1 MAKLGLAFIS
11 AILISINSFVAHA
24 DEGWVLGLGA
34 NSAEL
39 EGTGVNVDLGAIAV
53 SAGYRFNIGE
63 GFALIPEVRFGVG
76 IGEDDFV
83 DVDGDE
89 IEVEI
94 ADYYSIGLRIQYEP
108 NDQLYLF
115 VAPTWMEAELGF
127 KATCCDIPDASEDD
141 IGFAFGAGLNID
153 EKRSIELGYE
163 SYDVDGTDLDMLNFT
178 LRLSF

>member
-1 MAKLGLAFIS
+1 MAKLGLALIS

-24 DEGWVLGLGA
+24 DEGWVLGLGY
-34 NSAEL
+34 NNAEL
-39 EGTGVNVDLGAIAV
+39 EDSGVNVDLGAIAV

-76 IGEDDFV
+76 IGEDNFV
-83 DVDGDE
+83 VDGE
-89 IEVEI
+89 QIEVEI

-115 VAPTWMEAELGF
+115 VAPTRMEAELGF
-127 KATCCDIPDASEDD
+127 KATFGDIPDASEND
-141 IGFAFGAGLNID
+141 IGFALGAGLNID

>member
-1 MAKLGLAFIS
+1 MAKLGLVLIS

-39 EGTGVNVDLGAIAV
+39 EDTGLNVDLGAIAV

-76 IGEDDFV
+76 IGEDNFLV
-83 DVDGDE
+83 VGE
-89 IEVEI
+89 QIEVEI

-115 VAPTWMEAELGF
+115 VAPTRMEAELGF
-127 KATCCDIPDASEDD
+127 KATFGDIPDASEND
-141 IGFAFGAGLNID
+141 IGFALGAGLNID